1 MTNKQIIDYKQKS
14 DSGRK
19 GGFSNAKRVKEKIT
33 KEYYENPNYCK
44 NCGKIIELIINKKG
58 NTRNT
63 DTKKKIFCSKSCSAT
78 YNNKR
83 RDNKPETALKK
94 CFNPECENL
103 TRNPR
108 FCSSYCSSRMLKI
121 NKIEKFLKGK
131 LDDDSI
137 RCNTIREY
145 LVSRQGGVCD
155 ICKMIPLW
163 NKKSIVFIVD
173 HVDGNYENNL
183 PNNMRAICPN
193 CNSQTE
199 TFGGRGIKPLHI
211 EKRPISNIN
220 RQRKLHPSVG

>member
-44 NCGKIIELIINKKG
+44 NCGKIIEL
-58 NTRNT
+58 
-63 DTKKKIFCSKSCSAT
+63 
-78 YNNKR
+78 
-83 RDNKPETALKK
+83 
-94 CFNPECENL
+94 
-103 TRNPR
+103 
-108 FCSSYCSSRMLKI
+108 
-121 NKIEKFLKGK
+121 
-131 LDDDSI
+131 
-137 RCNTIREY
+137 
-145 LVSRQGGVCD
+145 
-155 ICKMIPLW
+155 
-163 NKKSIVFIVD
+163 
-173 HVDGNYENNL
+173 
-183 PNNMRAICPN
+183 NNMRAICPN